1 MSSNRLQVPLTW
13 LLNDRIYWEA
23 FWTSHNLIKWPIKF
37 IFRWNSACYYL
48 FKKKKSKTR
57 LEKCIWLIQISTS
70 WFKCLL
76 FESQMAFN
84 TIYYTLYY
92 PSSLNIVRIVGE
104 KWMRSSCVSYK
115 SSYLIYVSQQEKN
128 VFKRSRYFKGS
139 YSCSLQSAVKFLL
152 YYNMEN
158 TLTLICTQIK
168 RIII

>member
-13 LLNDRIYWEA
+13 LLNDRKPFGLHIIWSSDQSSSYSGEILLVTIY
-23 FWTSHNLIKWPIKF
+23 L
-37 IFRWNSACYYL
+37 
-48 FKKKKSKTR
+48 KKKSKTR

-104 KWMRSSCVSYK
+104 KWMRSSCVSYIK

-152 YYNMEN
+152 YYNMQN

-168 RIII
+168 QIII